1 MNGKKNL
8 IIIQVKCRNNA
19 HRRRRVA
26 REEYYMCHLVCGIIK
41 TTTIVRHWVSRQKS
55 SPKNSFSM
63 SLGSMC
69 NPILS
74 KVFAMRSASRWI
86 LRIDSSRVLRP
97 MYILIFHSNMTTRHT
112 FLYVLS
118 KKYFHAPECICL
130 RSLVLLYFEFKNTL
144 QNTFLNT

>member
-1 MNGKKNL
+1 MNRNYIIQLYFQQTTIIIKLIGFFNMCL
-8 IIIQVKCRNNA
+8 IISLLVSETFSCYLSHYHKDWMGRRISSLYRLNVETM

-86 LRIDSSRVLRP
+86 LRNDSSRVLRP
-97 MYILIFHSNMTTRHT
+97 MYIL
-112 FLYVLS
+112 
-118 KKYFHAPECICL
+118 
-130 RSLVLLYFEFKNTL
+130 
-144 QNTFLNT
+144 